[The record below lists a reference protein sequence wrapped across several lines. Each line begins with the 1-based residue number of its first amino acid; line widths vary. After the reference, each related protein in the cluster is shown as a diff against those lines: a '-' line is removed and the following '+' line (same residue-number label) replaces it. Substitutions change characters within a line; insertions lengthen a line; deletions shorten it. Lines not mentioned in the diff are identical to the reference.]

1 MNDTIL
7 EDYSNITDLLKE
19 TKLGD
24 SNKADG
30 DYLRFQTE
38 KKEKYKEVLER
49 KKEKIHTNFI

>member
-38 KKEKYKEVLER
+38 KKEKYK
-49 KKEKIHTNFI
+49 KKYWKEKKKIHTNLI